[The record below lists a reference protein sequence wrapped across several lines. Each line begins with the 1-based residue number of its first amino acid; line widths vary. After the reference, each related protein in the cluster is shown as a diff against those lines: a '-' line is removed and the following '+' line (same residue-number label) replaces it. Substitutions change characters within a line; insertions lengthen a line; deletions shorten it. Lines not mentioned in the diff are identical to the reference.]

1 MVRTGRTLAK
11 SPNSSRSRTLTERKP
26 PPTGVVSGPLSAS
39 RVRRMLSSVSC
50 GSGSPPLASAA
61 MPAIFSSQ
69 AKGAASAPSTS
80 FTASTISGPM
90 PSPGM
95 RVVGIAFF
103 VVSLVMMRTLLP
115 VWVPPARPRS
125 AMRHRSPRRDAL
137 ACAMVVR
144 TIVQYP
150 DARLR
155 AVAAPVA
162 AFDDT
167 LRALAADLIDTMRA
181 AEGIGITAPHIG
193 VTWRVVALALSPEA
207 GPQIY
212 VNPEIVWAS
221 EERLQH
227 EEGSVSMAGVTAE
240 IARAA
245 RIRLRY
251 RDVTGAEQSEAA
263 DGLRAV

>member
-1 MVRTGRTLAK
+1 
-11 SPNSSRSRTLTERKP
+11 
-26 PPTGVVSGPLSAS
+26 
-39 RVRRMLSSVSC
+39 
-50 GSGSPPLASAA
+50 
-61 MPAIFSSQ
+61 
-69 AKGAASAPSTS
+69 
-80 FTASTISGPM
+80 
-90 PSPGM
+90 
-95 RVVGIAFF
+95 
-103 VVSLVMMRTLLP
+103 
-115 VWVPPARPRS
+115 
-125 AMRHRSPRRDAL
+125 
-137 ACAMVVR
+137 MVVR

-193 VTWRVVALALSPEA
+193 VAWRVVALALSPEA

-263 DGLRAV
+263 DGLRAVCHQHEIDQLDGIFWIQRLSALKRDQVIRRYQKLRRLG